1 MDAISAPDPAFGD
14 ADGGADS
21 DRHAEVVHVRL
32 AWLDACKL
40 RSACR
45 IDGLEDWWGH
55 SDLDGLLPPAST
67 ASAAADATACAAHGD
82 ASADGSACGLKR
94 RPSGSAASGG
104 APEKRARTGSSSLE
118 LSEAAGD
125 DEYDFGAF
133 YKEEPSADGVQPG
146 VALAER

>member
-1 MDAISAPDPAFGD
+1 MDTISAPDPAFGD

-21 DRHAEVVHVRL
+21 DRHAEVVRL
-32 AWLDACKL
+32 AWLDACRL